1 MDKVNLN
8 KSKKNSSLGIIIAI
22 FFVFGLIGNLG
33 ENLGAWGDFLI
44 VFLIFGIAI
53 FSMIWKYKKSGLKE
67 MMMKNGGG
75 FWETIKKIAEQEKKR
90 KINSESDLFKIVD
103 VVGNLKNENS
113 KNPDEKENENLRFDL
128 NNQDEAIDKS
138 SDISNIFKILP
149 ILFIFGILI
158 TIIFGKFIRDENKF
172 NFGNMFLENQNSYV
186 TWIIIG
192 GLVLFIILF
201 TVYNYYKKIDRK

>member
-8 KSKKNSSLGIIIAI
+8 KSKKNSSLWIIIAI

-33 ENLGAWGDFLI
+33 ENLWAWWDFLI
-44 VFLIFGIAI
+44 VFLIFWIAI
-53 FSMIWKYKKSGLKE
+53 FSMIWKYKKSWLKE
-67 MMMKNGGG
+67 MMMKNGWG

-103 VVGNLKNENS
+103 VVWNLKNENS

-158 TIIFGKFIRDENKF
+158 TIIFWKFIRDENKF

-186 TWIIIG
+186 TWIIIW